1 MRILHV
7 VAGLSPAGGGLS
19 ELVPRF
25 AAEAARQGHAVTIA
39 TVAAP
44 GATLS
49 DAAVAAAAAGVRIVR
64 HAASQ
69 PTALFFSWAMARA
82 MTALVVE
89 ADVVHVHSQW
99 TFPVWCAARAALVA
113 GVPLVMSPQG
123 AFDPVRL
130 AHSAWKKAAVA
141 GIDRAL
147 VQRATVVHA
156 ASAAEERWIRAFAS
170 GRGGTGRV
178 PAVRRIPMGVDLPDA
193 VPRAARP
200 ADRPRTVL
208 ALGRLHPLKGLDLLV
223 AAWGELARTDA
234 AAGWNLVIAGPD
246 EQGTRARLEE
256 AIREQPIP
264 RVTLAGPVHGDAKR
278 RILAEADLF
287 VLPSR
292 SENFGLVVP
301 EALAAGLPVIATRGT
316 PWSEI
321 DGVCGWW
328 VEVGVSP
335 LAAALAEAIGCPDA
349 KRVALGERGRELVER
364 TYRWDVV
371 GREMTGLYE
380 VVIGPA
386 RH

>member
-25 AAEAARQGHAVTIA
+25 AAEAARQGHDVTIA
-39 TVAAP
+39 TVAAS
-44 GATLS
+44 GDALS
-49 DAAVAAAAAGVRIVR
+49 AAAEAAADAGVRIVR
-64 HAASQ
+64 FAPSPPRAV
-69 PTALFFSWAMARA
+69 FFSWAMARG
-82 MTALVVE
+82 MGDLVAG

-147 VQRATVVHA
+147 VQRATVIHA
-156 ASAAEERWIRAFAS
+156 ASAAEEEWIRAFAA
-170 GRGGTGRV
+170 GRLGTGRV
-178 PAVRRIPMGVDLPDA
+178 PAARRIPMGVDMPA
-193 VPRAARP
+193 VVPRGARP

-223 AAWGELARTDA
+223 AAWGEVARTAA
-234 AAGWNLVIAGPD
+234 AAGWRLVIAGPD
-246 EQGTRARLEE
+246 EQGTRAMLEE
-256 AIREQPIP
+256 AIREQAIP
-264 RVTLAGPVHGDAKR
+264 RVTLTGPVHGEAKAR
-278 RILAEADLF
+278 MLADADLF
-287 VLPSR
+287 VVPSR

-335 LAAALAEAIGCPDA
+335 IAAALADAIGCSDA
-349 KRVALGERGRELVER
+349 ERVALGEQGRELVER

-371 GREMTGLYE
+371 GREMTELYADCA
-380 VVIGPA
+380 G
-386 RH
+386 R